1 VDLNRLCKRSRR
13 GAGGSQRAA
22 SLHTVH
28 EATVERL
35 PATAD
40 LFRLRSPAAAVAVAA
55 QEEQSRGGAQISS
68 SSSSSSSSM
77 LRLTLVADS
86 LPRQLV
92 QRLVACLRALA
103 QPEAEGGVAS
113 EALAASVMERLLRGG
128 EGEGK
133 GEGSQGAASAAAS
146 ASAVAAAAAA
156 AAVLRAG
163 TVSPAFPSWNRSIL
177 TEIYL
182 CHACSYQSIEDGN
195 AWAGGTSPWAVVGAR
210 GCAAT
215 EAPPQCVCG
224 QQQWG
229 GSRQPISNGRCCQRR
244 QWPGEDGG
252 MRSR

>member
-1 VDLNRLCKRSRR
+1 MDLSRLCKRSRR
-13 GAGGSQRAA
+13 GAGGGQPAA

-40 LFRLRSPAAAVAVAA
+40 LFRLRSPAAAVAA
-55 QEEQSRGGAQISS
+55 QEEPSRGGAQISS
-68 SSSSSSSSM
+68 SSSSSSGGGGGSM

-103 QPEAEGGVAS
+103 QPEAEGGVAP

-128 EGEGK
+128 DGEG
-133 GEGSQGAASAAAS
+133 GGSQGAASAAAS

-163 TVSPAFPSWNRSIL
+163 TVSWVFPSWNRSIL
-177 TEIYL
+177 TEIYI
-182 CHACSYQSIEDGN
+182 CHACSYQKIEDGN
-195 AWAGGTSPWAVVGAR
+195 AWAGGTSAWAVVGAR

-215 EAPPQCVCG
+215 KAPPQCVCG
-224 QQQWG
+224 QRWG
-229 GSRQPISNGRCCQRR
+229 GGRQPISNGRCCQRR
-244 QWPGEDGG
+244 QWQGEDGG